1 MGFRHQLGGVLVFR
15 NEVAKGEVARAELG
29 DSARWIDNEDQLPCV
44 PATAPNA
51 AVLLVRPILSHS
63 PVPGEG
69 VMVQISEAKRESLA
83 ALCRKYGVVRLYLFG
98 SALRED
104 FRPGESDI
112 DLLVDF
118 GTMDGRRKAHA
129 YFDLLEELQSLFSAR
144 VDLVMVGA
152 LKNRYIAREVET
164 TKQVLYAA

>member
-1 MGFRHQLGGVLVFR
+1 
-15 NEVAKGEVARAELG
+15 
-29 DSARWIDNEDQLPCV
+29 
-44 PATAPNA
+44 
-51 AVLLVRPILSHS
+51 
-63 PVPGEG
+63 
-69 VMVQISEAKRESLA
+69 MVQIIEARRESLD

-118 GTMDGRRKAHA
+118 GAMDGRRKAHA
-129 YFDLLEELQSLFSAR
+129 YFDLLDELQSLFDTR

-152 LKNRYIAREVET
+152 LKNPYIAREVNS